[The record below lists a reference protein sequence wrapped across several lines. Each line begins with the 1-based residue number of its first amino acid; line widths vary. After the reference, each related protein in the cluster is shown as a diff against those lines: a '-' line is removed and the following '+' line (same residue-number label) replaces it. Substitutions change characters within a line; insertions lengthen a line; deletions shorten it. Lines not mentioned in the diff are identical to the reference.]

1 MKKTKDI
8 KSTKKVQDYWAN
20 RPRIERFLIIGY
32 GVVGKAVFAGLTT
45 DSIKN
50 NKWTKYSIDILDESA
65 GYKLPHLDYSDYDGI
80 IICVPTPEGPMGE
93 CNDMMV
99 EQYYKDIRFQK
110 VLSPILIK
118 STISIE
124 LAVLLENEDD
134 DAITYSPEFLVEAKG
149 PEQFLTQP
157 FAIYGESKRCSR
169 YAGRYWYHVFDYADV
184 KTLEVNW
191 TTMRNAAFVKYSIN
205 SFLAMKVVFFNEL
218 RSLYNDGI
226 DDTNTETVFWELTR
240 LISSDPRIGKSH
252 IHVPGP
258 DRKLGFGGKCFPK
271 DTNAFTTYARNT
283 GSPLKLLEKAID
295 INKEIRNEDSIIK

>member
-32 GVVGKAVFAGLTT
+32 GAVGKAVFEGLTT
-45 DSIKN
+45 DAIKN
-50 NKWTKYSIDILDESA
+50 NKWTQYSVDILDEPA

-80 IICVPTPEGPMGE
+80 IICVPTPEGPTGE
-93 CNDMMV
+93 CDDMMV
-99 EQYYKDIRFQK
+99 EQYYKEIRFQK
-110 VLSPILIK
+110 VHSPILIK

-124 LAVLLENEDD
+124 LAMLLENEDD
-134 DAITYSPEFLVEAKG
+134 DAITYSPEFMVEADG
-149 PEQFLTQP
+149 PQQFLRQP

-169 YAGRYWYHVFDYADV
+169 YAGRYWYHVFEYAEVD
-184 KTLEVNW
+184 TLEVNW
-191 TTMRNAAFVKYSIN
+191 TTLRNAAFVKYSIN
-205 SFLAMKVVFFNEL
+205 SFLAMKVIFFNEL

-271 DTNAFTTYARNT
+271 DTNAFTKFARNND
-283 GSPLKLLEKAID
+283 SPLKLLEKAID
-295 INKEIRNEDSIIK
+295 INKELRNEIKE